1 MRRAGAAC
9 AAGVVAL
16 VGGTA
21 GAAEGGSG
29 AETAP
34 QEAVF
39 QTVLMEFDTPWL
51 LHPER
56 HRAVPT
62 KRHSGWEPVPAEA
75 VRVTHTVLPQVPDP
89 GSDRTK
95 SVTCQALLTEGG
107 AKVADCA
114 GDWRRLTLAA
124 LREWRFEP
132 PLVDDRRRLRVGIDY
147 PPPSEGVSPV
157 VRLPTSLV
165 GDATLL
171 PPEVKVGPDP
181 LWLLRKP
188 QPKMPD
194 NPEPLARCIA
204 TITVG
209 ATAKGKAKAQAVA
222 VEGCPQRYH
231 EHVEKAALKTVFGI
245 PSTAPPLPLQTKIAY
260 TFKTTGG

>member
-1 MRRAGAAC
+1 MGRAGAAC
-9 AAGVVAL
+9 AAGLLAL

-21 GAAEGGSG
+21 GAEEGGSG
-29 AETAP
+29 AAAAP
-34 QEAVF
+34 QDPVF
-39 QTVLMEFDTPWL
+39 QTVLMEFDSPWL

-56 HRAVPT
+56 YRAVPT

-75 VRVTHTVLPQVPDP
+75 VRITHTVLPQVPDP
-89 GSDRTK
+89 GSDRTEP
-95 SVTCQALLTEGG
+95 VTCRAVLTEGG
-107 AKVADCA
+107 AKVEDCA

-157 VRLPTSLV
+157 VRLPQSLV

-188 QPKMPD
+188 LPKMPD
-194 NPEPLARCIA
+194 NPEPHARCIA

-209 ATAKGKAKAQAVA
+209 AKGKAQAVE

-245 PSTAPPLPLQTKIAY
+245 PSTAPAPPVQTKIAY
-260 TFKTTGG
+260 TFQKTGG